1 MKNVETMRGNGTVT
15 ANSGQTTAVRYE
27 LRVYQEEIPCGT
39 LDDPHATIPGL
50 NTIQGL
56 VEPVCFFGEND
67 LLLTL
72 QDGRKQKFFFTD
84 SEGSVRGSGGPSI

>member
-1 MKNVETMRGNGTVT
+1 MEHVETMRGNGTVT

-27 LRVYQEEIPCGT
+27 LRVYQEEIPCRT
-39 LDDPHATIPGL
+39 HDDPHATIPGL
-50 NTIQGL
+50 KTIQGV

-67 LLLTL
+67 LLLTM

-84 SEGSVRGSGGPSI
+84 EKGSVCGSGAPSI